1 MHAVCPFR
9 SLLAGIEDIETEKW
23 RQYVKDES
31 FVMVRTF
38 ALLGVLFSGFLVWL
52 IVSADAG
59 RTNPLFELAHA
70 LPYGDKLGH
79 MLLFGTLTLFA
90 NVGSNFRRVSLGRL
104 SLGRQS
110 CLGVRPYLGAL
121 VVAIVV
127 IIEECSQQYFPSRT
141 FDGYDLMADG
151 VGILLFSL
159 VSLYLEKRI
168 STGNETSNRN

>member
-1 MHAVCPFR
+1 
-9 SLLAGIEDIETEKW
+9 
-23 RQYVKDES
+23 
-31 FVMVRTF
+31 MVRTF
-38 ALLGVLFSGFLVWL
+38 ALLGVLFSGFLGWL

-90 NVGSNFRRVSLGRL
+90 NVGSNFRRVSF
-104 SLGRQS
+104 GRQS
-110 CLGVRPYLGAL
+110 CWGVRPYLGAL

-159 VSLYLEKRI
+159 VSLYLEKRF
-168 STGNETSNRN
+168 STGKEITSRN

>member
-1 MHAVCPFR
+1 M
-9 SLLAGIEDIETEKW
+9 
-23 RQYVKDES
+23 
-31 FVMVRTF
+31 MVRTF

-70 LPYGDKLGH
+70 IPFGDKLGH

-90 NVGSNFRRVSLGRL
+90 VVGSNFRRVSFGRLSLGRL
-104 SLGRQS
+104 SLGP
-110 CLGVRPYLGAL
+110 LEVRPYLGAV

-127 IIEECSQQYFPSRT
+127 IIEECSQQYFPSRS
-141 FDGYDLMADG
+141 FDGYDLVADG

-159 VSLYLEKRI
+159 MSLYLEKRL
-168 STGNETSNRN
+168 STGNETSRRA